1 MDPNQTIGAKIK
13 ALRTEKKYT
22 LKNLGDLTG
31 FSVGF
36 LSQIER
42 GISSVAVDSLAKIA
56 KCLEVP
62 LSTFFDTEPP
72 DRQDPVVHSFST
84 HQTMVSPQI
93 IQSILSH
100 DTQAFDFLPRR
111 FLLMPFSDPDTLV
124 PELYAHTGEE
134 FIYVLTGI
142 VSLWVENSRYTLYPG
157 DSVQPAPQLG
167 QQYQQGGGAALHQ
180 LSESAAVR
188 HRRPYALVW
197 RRFREMV
204 SF

>member
-1 MDPNQTIGAKIK
+1 MK
-13 ALRTEKKYT
+13 ALS
-22 LKNLGDLTG
+22 DLTG

-142 VSLWVENSRYTLYPG
+142 VSLWVENSRYTLYPR
-157 DSVQPAPQLG
+157 DSVQIHSNQPHNWANNTNKVAEL
-167 QQYQQGGGAALHQ
+167 
-180 LSESAAVR
+180 LSINYPNPLRSGTAG
-188 HRRPYALVW
+188 HML
-197 RRFREMV
+197 
-204 SF
+204 